1 MSQFSLEMCKLESS
15 NMEYMIVSWDRDS
28 GSRLLVFY
36 FYPFFF
42 LSLYDMLTLKIFML
56 EFSQEL
62 LKLEC

>member
-1 MSQFSLEMCKLESS
+1 MAFF
-15 NMEYMIVSWDRDS
+15 
-28 GSRLLVFY
+28 FY

-42 LSLYDMLTLKIFML
+42 LSLYDMLTLKKIRL